1 MRETIKAAHA
11 FDVYWQMGD
20 QRSLDRVAQE
30 LHKSVT
36 LLGRWSREHGW
47 QERIKQKQAAQAAD
61 EDARHQ
67 QLVSGV
73 EQQLL
78 TDGIELQSLAMGL
91 ARTQAPKGRLS
102 PALAPLLAQ
111 ARGMAMRGLRL
122 PETITRTE
130 TTGANGAPMK
140 VQHEHDV
147 SFSYSDFAAAFA
159 GAAGLAVAPGAGDT
173 EPVDTPSADD

>member
-1 MRETIKAAHA
+1 
-11 FDVYWQMGD
+11 
-20 QRSLDRVAQE
+20 
-30 LHKSVT
+30 
-36 LLGRWSREHGW
+36 
-47 QERIKQKQAAQAAD
+47 
-61 EDARHQ
+61 
-67 QLVSGV
+67 VSGV

-78 TDGIELQSLAMGL
+78 TDGIELQALAMDL
-91 ARTQAPKGRLS
+91 ARAQAPKGRLS

-122 PETITRTE
+122 PESITRTE

-159 GAAGLAVAPGAGDT
+159 SAAGVATAAGTGDT
-173 EPVDTPSADD
+173 ESVDTPSADD